1 MNTQS
6 YGWEDDDSF
15 DWSDEGDWS
24 DWSDIDLSG
33 FVAIQ
38 NPQFVWN
45 EEKQIKEE
53 DISIS
58 EIPSIDSS
66 EKN

>member
-6 YGWEDDDSF
+6 YGRVDDNSS

-24 DWSDIDLSG
+24 DWSDIDQSD
-33 FVAIQ
+33 FVAVQ
-38 NPQFVWN
+38 NPQFVWK

-53 DISIS
+53 DIPIL